1 MSKRILITGITGF
14 VGSHMVDYIINV
26 DKTAIIYGLKRWRSD
41 FMNVEHL
48 EDEPRVEFLE
58 GDLLDKSSLQRVI
71 SRSRPDIVFHF
82 ASQSAPSASFKVPIQ
97 TLMTNTIG
105 TTNLLDE
112 LRIAK
117 ENVVCDPII
126 ISVSTSEVYGNVTQD
141 ELPIDETNVIRAAN
155 PYSISKVGHDLM
167 SQYYQKAFG
176 LKIIITR
183 MFSHEG
189 ERRGKNFA
197 LSSFALQIVK
207 HEKSGLKPPYVISV
221 GNLDSVRTYVHVSD
235 AVRAYWVAVTKGCI
249 GEIYNIG
256 GTDTHTV
263 GDALVDLMMRSTL
276 SVKDFNIVVDPDLI
290 RPTDITLQIPDCS
303 KFTKHTGWVATTG
316 LKEVNESLLKYWR
329 LKIG

>member
-1 MSKRILITGITGF
+1 MSKRVLITGITGF
-14 VGSHMVDYIINV
+14 VGSHMADYILAN
-26 DKTAIIYGLKRWRSD
+26 DKTAMIFALKRWRSD
-41 FMNVEHL
+41 FTNVEHL
-48 EDEPRVEFLE
+48 QDEPRVEFLE
-58 GDLLDKSSLQRVI
+58 GDLLDKSSLQGVI

-97 TLMTNTIG
+97 TLMTNVIG

-117 ENVVCDPII
+117 ENGLCDPII
-126 ISVSTSEVYGNVTQD
+126 VSVSTSEVYGNVTQD

-189 ERRGKNFA
+189 ERRGKSFA

-207 HEKSGLKPPYVISV
+207 HERSGLEPPYVIRV
-221 GNLDSVRTYVHVSD
+221 GNLDSVRTYVHISD
-235 AVRAYWVAVTKGCI
+235 AIRAYWLAITKGHV

-263 GDALVDLMMRSTL
+263 GDALKDLMRRSIL
-276 SVKDFNIVVDPDLI
+276 PFDSFELFVDPTLI
-290 RPTDITLQIPDCS
+290 RPTDITLQIPDSS
-303 KFTKHTGWVATTG
+303 KFTQHTGWRSMTG
-316 LKEVNESLLKYWR
+316 LAEVNASLLSYWR
-329 LKIG
+329 SKIG